1 MVTVTTGVAT
11 VEAPT
16 EAAPISAALAAIGV
30 VASVLLLAGQK
41 VHLAVVAAVGAEVAA
56 FAFLLNL
63 IERAPQEAVAAVA
76 AHFQQLQR
84 VHPSTLQTL
93 DAGAHVPSTAL
104 LSRPSEQA

>member
-11 VEAPT
+11 AEAPT
-16 EAAPISAALAAIGV
+16 ETAPISAALAAIGV
-30 VASVLLLAGQK
+30 VASVLAGQK

-56 FAFLLNL
+56 FAFFLNM
-63 IERAPQEAVAAVA
+63 IERAPQEAVTAVA

-84 VHPSTLQTL
+84 VHPTTLQTL